1 MDPDGA
7 KSRGDLVRARVD
19 LVPHVARD
27 LALGPRGELSARTV
41 GRLGGRS
48 QVGVREQDVAR
59 HAVLV
64 LVHAA
69 SVVPGAGP
77 HGRVEAG
84 CAVGEPHGR
93 RQVSRLARRV
103 GSRIGRG
110 ARRLDAVCVVSVRAH
125 LGRLVSGI
133 GEVLA
138 DRDAHIPGGVGLG
151 RDDGDGQRERHRH
164 GHAHDLRRGYPL
176 HRFLFHFSHTSS
188 YIAMLSRLWEARLS
202 PFPRRSDPSRAPRAF
217 SERLCRYSL
226 RLRSSAS
233 FI

>member
-1 MDPDGA
+1 MDPDGRE
-7 KSRGDLVRARVD
+7 SRGDLVRTCVD
-19 LVPHVARD
+19 LAPHVARD
-27 LALGPRGELSARTV
+27 LALRPGGELGARAV

-59 HAVLV
+59 HAVLA

-93 RQVSRLARRV
+93 SQISRLTRRV

-164 GHAHDLRRGYPL
+164 GHAHDL
-176 HRFLFHFSHTSS
+176 
-188 YIAMLSRLWEARLS
+188 
-202 PFPRRSDPSRAPRAF
+202 
-217 SERLCRYSL
+217 
-226 RLRSSAS
+226 
-233 FI
+233 